1 MGTSEAQMKASMKY
15 RAKTKDQMNID
26 VPKGMKEVYKEQ
38 AAKHGKSLAAYIIG
52 LIEADMQRDTP
63 EG

>member
-1 MGTSEAQMKASMKY
+1 MITSEAQMKASMKY

-26 VPKGMKEVYKEQ
+26 VPKGMKEIYKAQ

-52 LIEADMQRDTP
+52 LIEADMQKDTP

>member
-1 MGTSEAQMKASMKY
+1 MSTSEAQMKASMKY

-26 VPKGMKEVYKEQ
+26 VPKGMKEIYKAQ

-52 LIEADMQRDTP
+52 LIEADMQKDTP